1 MANFVI
7 SNVDI
12 HKKLSLK
19 MLLGQT
25 GILTIMVSS
34 VPLISNSSGNE
45 FKQTDKHFEVEM
57 KFLFLMPWHCSA
69 SGMFNMYELSRR
81 KNLVGTKSLRQ

>member
-1 MANFVI
+1 MCLANFVI

-25 GILTIMVSS
+25 AVSTIKVSS
-34 VPLISNSSGNE
+34 VPLIGNSSGNE
-45 FKQTDKHFEVEM
+45 FIQTDKHIEVEM
-57 KFLFLMPWHCSA
+57 KFLFLMPWHCS
-69 SGMFNMYELSRR
+69 SMFNM
-81 KNLVGTKSLRQ
+81 

>member
-1 MANFVI
+1 MFPKPEEPSDCNNVCVWQILGI
-7 SNVDI
+7 SNVEI

-25 GILTIMVSS
+25 AISTIMVSS

-45 FKQTDKHFEVEM
+45 FKQTDKYIEVSFSHAVALQRYVQYVKLE
-57 KFLFLMPWHCSA
+57 
-69 SGMFNMYELSRR
+69 RR
-81 KNLVGTKSLRQ
+81 